1 MSVVAKG
8 TLGALVQAYVA
19 TQCDVILQARDAL
32 SARDE
37 EAVHPVRVAIRRM
50 RATLRTFAAVYSPD
64 DRSVFADELRWA
76 GNLLGDVRDLQVLA
90 DRFAA
95 EDRTAAPEMY
105 RALTEQIDRDRAE
118 AWHAA
123 AEGLGGPRGTA
134 LFESIARWR
143 VDPPFTPEADRPAT
157 RARKRVDKAD
167 ARVSRRLARVSDADP
182 EDAGELLHE
191 ARKAAKRHRYAVEL
205 AQSVLGP
212 KAEQT
217 IERRQALQDALGEHQ
232 DAVVALGFLRQVRL
246 DPQSGAAPDDL
257 RELIARTRESAE
269 DVAGVL
275 RETERLRD

>member
-1 MSVVAKG
+1 MSVVAEG

-64 DRSVFADELRWA
+64 DRTVFADELRWA

-123 AEGLGGPRGTA
+123 AEGLGGPRGAA

-246 DPQSGAAPDDL
+246 DPQSGAAPEDL

>member
-1 MSVVAKG
+1 MSVAQEG

-19 TQCDVILQARDAL
+19 TQCEVILQAREAL
-32 SARDE
+32 AVRDE
-37 EAVHPVRVAIRRM
+37 DVVHPVRVAIRRI
-50 RATLRTFAAVYSPD
+50 RATLRTFGSVYSPD
-64 DRSVFADELRWA
+64 DRSFFADELRWA

-90 DRFAA
+90 GRFAA
-95 EDRTAAPEMY
+95 DDRTAAPDMY

-134 LFESIARWR
+134 LFETIARWH
-143 VDPPFTPEADRPAT
+143 VDPPFTAEADRPDT

-167 ARVSRRLARVSDADP
+167 ARVSRRLARVADAAP
-182 EDAGELLHE
+182 EDAGERLHE

-212 KAEQT
+212 KAERT

-232 DAVVALGFLRQVRL
+232 DAVVALDFLQQVRL

-257 RELIARTRESAE
+257 TELIARTRESAQ

>member
-1 MSVVAKG
+1 MSVVAEG

-123 AEGLGGPRGTA
+123 GEGLGGPRGTA

-246 DPQSGAAPDDL
+246 DPQSGAAPEDL